1 MFFQSSINT
10 AMKFIFDA
18 AVDANT
24 SFIHDIIVNLNIDA
38 ATNFQLT
45 VAKFTTDAVADLI
58 SPLMSISTVILL
70 QI

>member
-24 SFIHDIIVNLNIDA
+24 SSIHDIIVNLNIDA
-38 ATNFQLT
+38 ATNFQ
-45 VAKFTTDAVADLI
+45 FDCR
-58 SPLMSISTVILL
+58 
-70 QI
+70 